1 MRRPFSMIQQCAL
14 LIWGFKMSQFI
25 TAILTSLSSGAIYA
39 LMSLALV
46 LVWRSTRV
54 VNFAQAGQAVLTTY
68 IGYAVIQKTGS
79 YWIALIVAVI
89 SGALIGAI
97 IDRFFMRPIFKRITS
112 GPIVMIAPVVA
123 TLGLLGI
130 IQAIIGLIW
139 GLTNQSIET
148 PVSNAGLNINGT
160 VVAFSL
166 YNALVLAIVTLVMVL
181 LTLLFQKT
189 NIGLAL
195 RASAYSPEIAKLS
208 GIKVDAVRTLGWAI
222 SGAAGGLAGMLYI
235 PNTYLYPNAM
245 DVLLV
250 FGFIAAV
257 IGGLESMAGAVAGA
271 MVLGFA
277 INFSTSYIST
287 KLVFPTAFVV
297 LILVL
302 LVRPSGLFA
311 AKKGRSA

>member
-1 MRRPFSMIQQCAL
+1 MN
-14 LIWGFKMSQFI
+14 QFI
-25 TAILTSLSSGAIYA
+25 TAVLTSLSSGAIYA
-39 LMSLALV
+39 LMSLSLV

-79 YWIALIVAVI
+79 YWIALVVAVI

-97 IDRFFMRPIFKRITS
+97 IDRFFMRPIFKRVTS

-130 IQAIIGLIW
+130 IQAIIGFIW

-166 YNALVLAIVTLVMVL
+166 YNLLVLVIVTLVMIL

-222 SGAAGGLAGMLYI
+222 SGAASGLAGMLYI

-257 IGGLESMAGAVAGA
+257 IGGLDSMAGAVAGA

-277 INFSTSYIST
+277 INFSTTYIST
-287 KLVFPTAFVV
+287 TMVFPTAFVV

-302 LVRPSGLFA
+302 LVKPSGLFA

>member
-1 MRRPFSMIQQCAL
+1 
-14 LIWGFKMSQFI
+14 
-25 TAILTSLSSGAIYA
+25 
-39 LMSLALV
+39 MSLALV

-68 IGYAVIQKTGS
+68 IGYAIIQKTGS
-79 YWIALIVAVI
+79 YWLALVIAVI
-89 SGALIGAI
+89 SGAFIGAI

-139 GLTNQSIET
+139 GLTNQSIDT

-166 YNALVLAIVTLVMVL
+166 YNALVLIIVTAVMLL

-222 SGAAGGLAGMLYI
+222 AGAAGGMAGMLYI

-257 IGGLESMAGAVAGA
+257 IGGLESLAGAVAGA

-277 INFSTSYIST
+277 INFSTTYIST
-287 KLVFPTAFVV
+287 KLIFPTAFLV
-297 LILVL
+297 LLVVL

-311 AKKGRSA
+311 AKKGRNA

>member
-1 MRRPFSMIQQCAL
+1 MN
-14 LIWGFKMSQFI
+14 QFI
-25 TAILTSLSSGAIYA
+25 TAVLTSLSSGAIYA
-39 LMSLALV
+39 LMSLSLV

-79 YWIALIVAVI
+79 YWIALVVAVV

-97 IDRFFMRPIFKRITS
+97 IDRFFMRPIFKRVTS

-130 IQAIIGLIW
+130 IQAIIGFIW

-166 YNALVLAIVTLVMVL
+166 YNALVLGIVTLVMIL

-195 RASAYSPEIAKLS
+195 RASAYSPEISKLS

-222 SGAAGGLAGMLYI
+222 SGAASGLAGMLYI

-257 IGGLESMAGAVAGA
+257 IGGLDSMAGAVAGA

-277 INFSTSYIST
+277 INFSTTYIST
-287 KLVFPTAFVV
+287 TLVFPTAFLV

-302 LVRPSGLFA
+302 LIKPSGLFA

>member
-1 MRRPFSMIQQCAL
+1 M
-14 LIWGFKMSQFI
+14 QFI
-25 TAILTSLSSGAIYA
+25 TAVLTSLSSGAIYA
-39 LMSLALV
+39 LMSIALV

-68 IGYAVIQKTGS
+68 IGYEVIQRTGS
-79 YWIALIVAVI
+79 YWIALVAAII
-89 SGALIGAI
+89 SGALIGAF
-97 IDRFFMRPIFKRITS
+97 IDRFFMRPIFKRVTS
-112 GPIVMIAPVVA
+112 GPIVLIAPVVA

-130 IQAIIGLIW
+130 IQAIIGIVW
-139 GLTNQSIET
+139 GLNIQSIQT
-148 PVSNAGLNINGT
+148 PVSNEGFNVNGT
-160 VVAFSL
+160 VIAFSL
-166 YNALVLAIVTLVMVL
+166 FNAFVLGTVTLTMIL

-222 SGAAGGLAGMLYI
+222 AGAAGGLAGMLYI
-235 PNTYLYPNAM
+235 PGASLDPNAM
-245 DVLLV
+245 DILLV

-277 INFSTSYIST
+277 INFATTYIST
-287 KLVFPTAFVV
+287 TLVFLTAFAI

-302 LVRPSGLFA
+302 LIRPSGLFA
-311 AKKGRSA
+311 SKKSRSA

>member
-1 MRRPFSMIQQCAL
+1 MN
-14 LIWGFKMSQFI
+14 QFI

-39 LMSLALV
+39 LMSLSLV

-79 YWIALIVAVI
+79 YWIALVVAVI

-97 IDRFFMRPIFKRITS
+97 IDRFFMRPIFKRVTS

-130 IQAIIGLIW
+130 IQAIIGFIW

-148 PVSNAGLNINGT
+148 PVSNSGLNINGT

-166 YNALVLAIVTLVMVL
+166 FNLLVLVIVTLVMVL

-222 SGAAGGLAGMLYI
+222 SGAASGLAGMLYI

-257 IGGLESMAGAVAGA
+257 IGGLDSMAGAVAGA

-277 INFSTSYIST
+277 INFSTTYIST
-287 KLVFPTAFVV
+287 TLVFPTAFLV

-302 LVRPSGLFA
+302 LVKPSGLFA

>member
-1 MRRPFSMIQQCAL
+1 MN
-14 LIWGFKMSQFI
+14 QFI
-25 TAILTSLSSGAIYA
+25 TAVLTSLSSGAIYA
-39 LMSLALV
+39 LMSLSLV

-79 YWIALIVAVI
+79 YWMALVVAVI

-97 IDRFFMRPIFKRITS
+97 IDRFFMRPIFKRVTS

-130 IQAIIGLIW
+130 IQAIIGFIW
-139 GLTNQSIET
+139 GLTNQSIEP

-166 YNALVLAIVTLVMVL
+166 YNLLVLVIVTLVMVL

-222 SGAAGGLAGMLYI
+222 SGAASGLAGMLYI

-257 IGGLESMAGAVAGA
+257 IGGLDSMAGAVAGA

-277 INFSTSYIST
+277 INFSTTYIST
-287 KLVFPTAFVV
+287 TLVFPTAFLV

-302 LVRPSGLFA
+302 LVKPSGLFA

>member
-1 MRRPFSMIQQCAL
+1 MT
-14 LIWGFKMSQFI
+14 QFI
-25 TAILTSLSSGAIYA
+25 TAVLTSLSSGAIYA
-39 LMSLALV
+39 LMALALV

-68 IGYAVIQKTGS
+68 IGYEVIQRTGS
-79 YWIALIVAVI
+79 YWIALVAAII
-89 SGALIGAI
+89 SGAIIGAF
-97 IDRFFMRPIFKRITS
+97 IDRFFMRPIFKRVTA
-112 GPIVMIAPVVA
+112 GPIVLIAPVVA

-130 IQAIIGLIW
+130 IEAIIGVVW
-139 GLTNQSIET
+139 GLNNQSIEP
-148 PVSNAGLNINGT
+148 PVSNAGLNVNGT
-160 VVAFSL
+160 VIAFSL
-166 YNALVLAIVTLVMVL
+166 FNAFVLGSVAIAMIL

-195 RASAYSPEIAKLS
+195 RASAYSPEISKLS

-222 SGAAGGLAGMLYI
+222 SGAAGGLAGMLYV
-235 PNTYLYPNAM
+235 PSTYLFPNAM
-245 DVLLV
+245 DILLV

-257 IGGLESMAGAVAGA
+257 IGGLESMVGAVAGA

-277 INFSTSYIST
+277 INFVTTYVSTT
-287 KLVFPTAFVV
+287 LLFPTAFVV

-311 AKKGRSA
+311 GKKGRSA

>member
-1 MRRPFSMIQQCAL
+1 
-14 LIWGFKMSQFI
+14 MSI
-25 TAILTSLSSGAIYA
+25 
-39 LMSLALV
+39 ALV

-68 IGYAVIQKTGS
+68 IGYEVIQRTGS
-79 YWIALIVAVI
+79 YWIALVAAII
-89 SGALIGAI
+89 SGALIGAF
-97 IDRFFMRPIFKRITS
+97 IDRFFMRPIFKRVTS
-112 GPIVMIAPVVA
+112 GPIVLIAPVVA

-130 IQAIIGLIW
+130 IQAIIGIVW
-139 GLTNQSIET
+139 GLNIQSIQT
-148 PVSNAGLNINGT
+148 PVSNDGFNVNGT
-160 VVAFSL
+160 VIAFSL
-166 YNALVLAIVTLVMVL
+166 FNAFVLGTVTLTMIL

-208 GIKVDAVRTLGWAI
+208 GIRVDAVRTLGWAI
-222 SGAAGGLAGMLYI
+222 AGAAGGLAGMLYI
-235 PNTYLYPNAM
+235 PGASLDPNAM
-245 DVLLV
+245 DILLV

-277 INFSTSYIST
+277 INFATTYVSTT
-287 KLVFPTAFVV
+287 LVFLTAFAI

-302 LVRPSGLFA
+302 LIRPSGLFA
-311 AKKGRSA
+311 SKKSRSA

>member
-1 MRRPFSMIQQCAL
+1 M
-14 LIWGFKMSQFI
+14 QFT
-25 TAILTSLSSGAIYA
+25 TAVLTSLSSGAIYA
-39 LMSLALV
+39 LMSIALV

-68 IGYAVIQKTGS
+68 IGYEVIQRTGS
-79 YWIALIVAVI
+79 YWIALVAAIV
-89 SGALIGAI
+89 SGALIGAF
-97 IDRFFMRPIFKRITS
+97 IDRFFMRPIFKRVTS
-112 GPIVMIAPVVA
+112 GPIVLIAPVVA

-130 IQAIIGLIW
+130 IQAIIGIVW
-139 GLTNQSIET
+139 GFNIQSIQT
-148 PVSNAGLNINGT
+148 PVANDGFNVNGT
-160 VVAFSL
+160 VIAFSL
-166 YNALVLAIVTLVMVL
+166 FNAFVLGTVTLTMIL

-208 GIKVDAVRTLGWAI
+208 GIRVDAVRTLGWAI
-222 SGAAGGLAGMLYI
+222 AGAAGGLAGMLYI
-235 PNTYLYPNAM
+235 PGASLDPNAM
-245 DVLLV
+245 DILLV

-277 INFSTSYIST
+277 INFTTTYIST
-287 KLVFPTAFVV
+287 TLVFLTAFAI

-302 LVRPSGLFA
+302 LIRPSGLFA
-311 AKKGRSA
+311 SKKSRSA

>member
-1 MRRPFSMIQQCAL
+1 MN
-14 LIWGFKMSQFI
+14 QFI

-39 LMSLALV
+39 LMSLSLV

-79 YWIALIVAVI
+79 YWIALVVAVI

-97 IDRFFMRPIFKRITS
+97 IDRFFMRPIFKRVTS

-130 IQAIIGLIW
+130 IQAIIGFIW

-166 YNALVLAIVTLVMVL
+166 FNLLVLVIITLVMIL

-222 SGAAGGLAGMLYI
+222 AGAASGLAGMLYI
-235 PNTYLYPNAM
+235 PNSYLYPNAM

-257 IGGLESMAGAVAGA
+257 IGGLDSMAGAVAGA

-277 INFSTSYIST
+277 INFSTTYIST
-287 KLVFPTAFVV
+287 TLVFPTAFLV

-302 LVRPSGLFA
+302 LVKPSGLFA